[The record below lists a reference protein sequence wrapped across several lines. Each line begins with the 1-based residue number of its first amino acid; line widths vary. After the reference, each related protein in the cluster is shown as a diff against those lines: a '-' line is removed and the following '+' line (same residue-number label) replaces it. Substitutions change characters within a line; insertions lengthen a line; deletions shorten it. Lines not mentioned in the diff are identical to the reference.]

1 MNILNEDISI
11 LELSVRGYNVL
22 LSANIRTVGQLV
34 EKTEFEIL
42 KYKNMGKKNLNE
54 YKEKLSKYN
63 LFLKDDNKNKESKM
77 SNTKQSTFMKLF
89 KTDVSEYVK
98 KKGNF
103 NYLSWAYAV
112 QELKRACP
120 TARWGV
126 TKAEDGSPFF
136 QTACGY
142 FVEVWVD
149 VDGVSLSQV
158 HPVLDNRNQ
167 AIEKPTA
174 FQINTS
180 LQRALAKCI
189 ALHGLGLYIFAGEDL
204 PEPDALTPA
213 EEKELYG
220 LAKPLGKKFVD
231 DLKSKVASMDLN
243 ANNYDICLE
252 KINNMIKEKK

>member
-1 MNILNEDISI
+1 
-11 LELSVRGYNVL
+11 
-22 LSANIRTVGQLV
+22 
-34 EKTEFEIL
+34 
-42 KYKNMGKKNLNE
+42 
-54 YKEKLSKYN
+54 
-63 LFLKDDNKNKESKM
+63 M

-89 KTDVSEYVK
+89 KTDVSGYVK
-98 KKGNF
+98 KKGKF

-136 QTACGY
+136 KTECGY
-142 FVEVWVD
+142 FVDVWVE
-149 VDGVSLSQV
+149 VDGVSLSQI

-167 AIEKPTA
+167 PIEKPNA

-180 LQRALAKCI
+180 LQRALAKAI

-204 PEPDALTPA
+204 PEPDAVTA
-213 EEKELYG
+213 KEEDNLYD

-231 DLKSKVASMDLN
+231 DLIAKVSAMEIN
-243 ANNYDICLE
+243 AYNYEACISR
-252 KINNMIKEKK
+252 IQNMIKEKEKKGDK

>member
-1 MNILNEDISI
+1 
-11 LELSVRGYNVL
+11 
-22 LSANIRTVGQLV
+22 
-34 EKTEFEIL
+34 
-42 KYKNMGKKNLNE
+42 
-54 YKEKLSKYN
+54 
-63 LFLKDDNKNKESKM
+63 M
-77 SNTKQSTFMKLF
+77 SNTKQNTFMKLF

-126 TKAEDGSPFF
+126 TKAEDGAPFF
-136 QTACGY
+136 KTSCGY

-149 VDGVSLSQV
+149 VEGVSLSQV

-167 AIEKPTA
+167 AIENPTA

-204 PEPDALTPA
+204 PEPDALTPD
-213 EEKELYG
+213 EEKNLYAM
-220 LAKPLGKKFVD
+220 AKPLGKKFVD
-231 DLKSKVASMDLN
+231 DLKAKVSKMEIN
-243 ANNYDICLE
+243 TNNYENCMNKIDEMSHE
-252 KINNMIKEKK
+252 KQAVKGE

>member
-1 MNILNEDISI
+1 
-11 LELSVRGYNVL
+11 
-22 LSANIRTVGQLV
+22 
-34 EKTEFEIL
+34 
-42 KYKNMGKKNLNE
+42 
-54 YKEKLSKYN
+54 
-63 LFLKDDNKNKESKM
+63 M
-77 SNTKQSTFMKLF
+77 SNTKQNTFMKLF

-136 QTACGY
+136 KTSCGY

-149 VDGVSLSQV
+149 VEGVSLSQV
-158 HPVLDNRNQ
+158 HPVLDNRNN
-167 AIEKPTA
+167 AIENPNA

-204 PEPDALTPA
+204 PEPDALTPK
-213 EEKELYG
+213 EEENLYDF
-220 LAKPLGKKFVD
+220 AKPLVKKFID
-231 DLKSKVASMDLN
+231 DLKAKVSKMEIN
-243 ANNYDICLE
+243 TNNYENCMNKIDEMSHE
-252 KINNMIKEKK
+252 KQAVKGE

>member
-1 MNILNEDISI
+1 
-11 LELSVRGYNVL
+11 
-22 LSANIRTVGQLV
+22 
-34 EKTEFEIL
+34 
-42 KYKNMGKKNLNE
+42 
-54 YKEKLSKYN
+54 
-63 LFLKDDNKNKESKM
+63 M
-77 SNTKQSTFMKLF
+77 SNTKQKSTFMKLF

-98 KKGNF
+98 KKGQF
-103 NYLSWAYAV
+103 SYLSWAYAV
-112 QELKRACP
+112 QELKRVCP
-120 TARWGV
+120 NARWGV

-167 AIEKPTA
+167 AIENPTA

-204 PEPDALTPA
+204 PEPDALTSK
-213 EEKELYG
+213 EEENLYAM
-220 LAKPLGKKFVD
+220 AKPLGKKFVD
-231 DLKSKVASMDLN
+231 DLKAKVSKMEIN
-243 ANNYDICLE
+243 TNNYENCMNKIDEMSHE
-252 KINNMIKEKK
+252 KQAVKGE